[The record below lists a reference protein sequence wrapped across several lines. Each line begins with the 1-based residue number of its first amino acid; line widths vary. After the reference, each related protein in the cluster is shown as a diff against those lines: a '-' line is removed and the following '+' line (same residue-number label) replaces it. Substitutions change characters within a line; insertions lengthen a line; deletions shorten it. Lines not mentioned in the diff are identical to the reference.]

1 MNENF
6 NNETMVNNGVE
17 AMDTRKLVHDAV
29 NVYQVA
35 SAIIVAGMLGY
46 KLVKYIGKKRKEA
59 KTAKVNIEVVRTE
72 DIEATEEN

>member
-72 DIEATEEN
+72 DIEATEEK

>member
-17 AMDTRKLVHDAV
+17 AMGTRKLVHDAV

-46 KLVKYIGKKRKEA
+46 NLVKYIGKKRKEA
-59 KTAKVNIEVVRTE
+59 KESKVNIEVVRTE
-72 DIEATEEN
+72 DIEATEEK

>member
-35 SAIIVAGMLGY
+35 SAIILAGMVGY
-46 KLVKYIGKKRKEA
+46 KIVKYIGKKRKEA
-59 KTAKVNIEVVRTE
+59 KESKVNIEVVRTE
-72 DIEATEEN
+72 DIEATEEK